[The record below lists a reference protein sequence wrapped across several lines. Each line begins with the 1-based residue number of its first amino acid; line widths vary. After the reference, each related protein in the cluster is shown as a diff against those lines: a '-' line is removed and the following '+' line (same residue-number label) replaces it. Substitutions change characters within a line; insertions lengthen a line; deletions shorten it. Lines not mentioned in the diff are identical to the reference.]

1 MEHITILILSGEKL
15 CLHICGGTSTMCIV
29 HCMKGR
35 QSLIPI
41 PEMFF
46 TKQLLL
52 RPLHNTLLAIIL
64 LPVCFLILFSLWPS
78 WQVKKSLAG
87 EIITLLRHVRTLRKW
102 DGIALITKCSCST
115 YFRMGTVTPT
125 WWDLRPWRKSA
136 DLFATWRSPSWAAR
150 RVLLAEW
157 RQRWLGVNNNPKLG
171 ANVVLEIC
179 YLVLWSSRRC

>member
-1 MEHITILILSGEKL
+1 
-15 CLHICGGTSTMCIV
+15 MCIV

-179 YLVLWSSRRC
+179 YLVLWPSWRC